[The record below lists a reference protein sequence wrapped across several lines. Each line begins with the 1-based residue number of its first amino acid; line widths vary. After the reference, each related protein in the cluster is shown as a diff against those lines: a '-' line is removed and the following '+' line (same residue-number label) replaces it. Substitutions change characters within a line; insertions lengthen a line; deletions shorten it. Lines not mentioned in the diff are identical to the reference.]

1 MRAARTD
8 SERGVGGVRIPVPG
22 IVLTVHVR
30 VAIAVHPRLL
40 LLLRLRLIPA
50 ARGCAACGGCSRWS
64 LPHTLSGGAAGA
76 GHREVRDKARTAGRG
91 RCVVALTA
99 LGLAAVIALLALA
112 FAAFGRRRGGGL
124 LQRRALR
131 Q

>member
-1 MRAARTD
+1 MRAARAD
-8 SERGVGGVRIPVPG
+8 SERCIGGVRVPVPG
-22 IVLTVHVR
+22 VLLAVHVR

-40 LLLRLRLIPA
+40 LLLSLRLVPA
-50 ARGCAACGGCSRWS
+50 ARRGTARRGGGRRPLPQALPSR
-64 LPHTLSGGAAGA
+64 AAGA
-76 GHREVRDKARTAGRG
+76 GHREVRDEARAAGRG

-99 LGLAAVIALLALA
+99 LGLAAVVALLALTL
-112 FAAFGRRRGGGL
+112 AALGRRRGGGL